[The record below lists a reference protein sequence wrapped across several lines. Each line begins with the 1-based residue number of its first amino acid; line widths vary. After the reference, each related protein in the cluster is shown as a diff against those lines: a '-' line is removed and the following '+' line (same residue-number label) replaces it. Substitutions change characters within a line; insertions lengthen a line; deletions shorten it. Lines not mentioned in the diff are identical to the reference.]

1 MEDFFEIDPRSGKIS
16 LVGQLDR
23 ETIEEIHLAV
33 VVEDMNAEDRIEAK
47 QAFIE
52 NAKIEG
58 ITRQMSFTTIT
69 IIVNDVNDNSPEF
82 REPFYFST
90 VRENSDFGFMI
101 ATIVANDLDKNRT
114 ISYR

>member
-1 MEDFFEIDPRSGKIS
+1 M
-16 LVGQLDR
+16 DR
-23 ETIEEIHLAV
+23 ETIEEYHLAV

-47 QAFIE
+47 EAFVE

-58 ITRQMSFTTIT
+58 ITRQMAFTTIT

-82 REPFYFST
+82 QESFYSSS
-90 VRENSDFGFMI
+90 VRENSDIGFMI
-101 ATIVANDLDKNRT
+101 ATIVANDIDKNRT